1 MPYFLH
7 RQLPGHKIN
16 FLMSE
21 LFFVRVVP
29 RTALRGREL
38 VEAEIGATSVAEE
51 VAPATVPEEAMAEA

>member
-1 MPYFLH
+1 
-7 RQLPGHKIN
+7 
-16 FLMSE
+16 MSE
-21 LFFVRVVP
+21 LSFVCVAP